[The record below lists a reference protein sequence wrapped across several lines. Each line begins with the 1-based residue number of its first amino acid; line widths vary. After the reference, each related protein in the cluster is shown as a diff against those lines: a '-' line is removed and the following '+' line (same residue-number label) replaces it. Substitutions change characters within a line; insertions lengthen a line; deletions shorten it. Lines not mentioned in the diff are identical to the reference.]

1 MGSPIDDE
9 ERRKRL
15 DEKVKELQTQLKKTE
30 KKLAAAK
37 KAKVKGEKHV
47 QEKLL
52 EARVKLNLMM
62 QEADSDEEEAA
73 TEKTNEVKK
82 ICAEEVQALVGLEK
96 EKIVLKYKD
105 KIRRL
110 ENSMEATKGQ
120 TEKREKA
127 LLARI
132 AELEQ
137 KSKGDN
143 SSNSSNNSNNSGSAR
158 GTPTRQL
165 SGLLGKIE
173 KRKNETF
180 EQATVSLA
188 EDVNFIFLVSMALF
202 KLREQGEFYPGA
214 SRLWQN

>member
-1 MGSPIDDE
+1 VGSPNIDDE

-52 EARVKLNLMM
+52 EAWVKLNLMM

-82 ICAEEVQALVGLEK
+82 ICAEEVQAMVDLEK

-110 ENSMEATKGQ
+110 ENRAEATRGQ
-120 TEKREKA
+120 TEKREKE

-143 SSNSSNNSNNSGSAR
+143 SSNNNNNSGSAR

-173 KRKNETF
+173 KKKNETF

>member
-82 ICAEEVQALVGLEK
+82 ICAEEVQAMVDLEK

-110 ENSMEATKGQ
+110 ENRAEATRGQ
-120 TEKREKA
+120 TEKREKE

-143 SSNSSNNSNNSGSAR
+143 SSNNNNNSGSAR

-173 KRKNETF
+173 KKKNETF

>member
-143 SSNSSNNSNNSGSAR
+143 SSNNNNNSGSAR

-173 KRKNETF
+173 KKKNETF

>member
-82 ICAEEVQALVGLEK
+82 ICAEEVQAMVDLEK

-110 ENSMEATKGQ
+110 ENRAEATRGQ
-120 TEKREKA
+120 TEKREKE